1 MNEIGIR
8 YWFQYRVKDDVRLL
22 KIIVLFLMKNY
33 AIKR

>member
-22 KIIVLFLMKNY
+22 KIIVNENY
-33 AIKR
+33 S